1 MEMTFDAY
9 KEKLLSYLKQQ
20 KRQEEIDIETNKHL
34 SPQEK
39 EELGLR
45 ILNAR
50 VVEKERDRY
59 KLHAETNNSK
69 FRPGDRITLISGYPI
84 HYLSGVILENYFN
97 DVIIETSA
105 DLDLDDVY
113 DIEVTE
119 VVMLQAIISL
129 IESIE
134 EGAPGSFFLEELAGI
149 GEPYDGVGAI
159 PLGKVDTIPAR
170 LNDEQR
176 EICEYALQRPT
187 IACIQGPPGT
197 GKTDVL
203 ATIAHTFSCQ
213 GKEVLVLSLTH
224 QAVNNALNKIEK
236 VSSANIVKV
245 GQELKAEDLSDGVI
259 KVEKYND
266 YIKMRKN
273 NRSLNP
279 EGADIVGMTV
289 HASISNLGLR
299 KSGFNPSIILVD
311 EASQIPVTLAATIGA
326 IGCGSIIFIGDD
338 KQMPPIFHEKLQNR
352 KLSVSVFQHL
362 CSLYPDFKYRLSVTY
377 RMNDVITNV
386 VSKNFYEPY
395 GEKLIASD
403 FSKERRLNLH
413 SESENSDIRK
423 VFNDPSPLTICNA
436 TFDNTWEDENPEEGV
451 FIASLVQEAVK
462 LKIDMKDVAV
472 ITPYRRQVKNIRA
485 SIADCLGDGFDMPLI
500 DTVERL
506 QGQDVDLII
515 ISFCASNPVFFNKN
529 KDFLLNPNRMNVMIS
544 RAKKKVVLIGSK
556 IVLDNLNLK
565 Q

>member
-1 MEMTFDAY
+1 MEMTFETY
-9 KEKLLSYLKQQ
+9 KANLLSYLKQQ
-20 KRQEEIDIETNKHL
+20 KRQEESDIESNKHL

-45 ILNAR
+45 IRNAK
-50 VVEKERDRY
+50 VVEKEGTRF
-59 KLHAETNNSK
+59 KLHAETNYSK
-69 FRPGDRITLISGYPI
+69 FRPGDRVTLISGYPV
-84 HYLSGVILENYFN
+84 HYLNGVILDNFFN
-97 DVIIETSA
+97 DVIIESNA
-105 DLDLDDVY
+105 DLEIDDVY

-134 EGAPGSFFLEELAGI
+134 EGAPGSFFIEELAGI

-159 PLGKVDTIPAR
+159 PLRKVNTIPER
-170 LNDEQR
+170 LNEEQR
-176 EICEYALQRPT
+176 AICEYVLQRPT

-203 ATIAHTFSCQ
+203 ATIAHTFSNQ

-224 QAVNNALNKIEK
+224 QAVNNALNKIKK
-236 VSSANIVKV
+236 VSPANIVKV
-245 GQELKAEDLSDGVI
+245 GQELKAEDLYDGII
-259 KVEKYND
+259 KVEKYSD

-273 NRSLNP
+273 NRTPNP

-289 HASISNLGLR
+289 HSSISNLGLR
-299 KSGFNPSIILVD
+299 KSGFNPSIVLVD
-311 EASQIPVTLAATIGA
+311 EASQIPITLAATIGA

-362 CSLYPDFKYRLSVTY
+362 CSLYPDFKHRLSVTY
-377 RMNDVITNV
+377 RMNDVITDM

-403 FSKERRLNLH
+403 FSRGRRLNLT
-413 SESENSDIRK
+413 SNSDNLAVRS
-423 VFNDPSPLTICNA
+423 VFNDSSPITICNP
-436 TFDNTWEDENPEEGV
+436 TSDNTWEDENPEEGV
-451 FIASLVQEAVK
+451 FVASIVQEAIQ
-462 LKIDMKDVAV
+462 LNMDMKDVAV
-472 ITPYRRQVKNIRA
+472 ITPYRRQVRNIRA
-485 SIADCLGDGFDMPLI
+485 SIADCMGEDFEMPLI

-515 ISFCASNPVFFNKN
+515 ISFCVSDPVFFNRN
-529 KDFLLNPNRMNVMIS
+529 KDFLLNPNRMNVMLS

>member
-9 KEKLLSYLKQQ
+9 KEKLLSYLNQQ

-45 ILNAR
+45 ILNAK
-50 VVEKERDRY
+50 VVEKDGYKY

-69 FRPGDRITLISGYPI
+69 FRPGDRVTLISGYPI
-84 HYLSGVILENYFN
+84 HYLNAVILENFFN

-105 DLDLDDVY
+105 DLDLDDIY
-113 DIEVTE
+113 DVEVTE

-134 EGAPGSFFLEELAGI
+134 EGAPGSFYLEELAGI
-149 GEPYDGVGAI
+149 SEPYDGVGSI
-159 PLGKVDTIPAR
+159 PLKKVNTIPDR
-170 LNDEQR
+170 LNEEQR
-176 EICEYALQRPT
+176 AICEYALQRPT
-187 IACIQGPPGT
+187 IACVQGPPGT

-203 ATIAHTFSCQ
+203 ATIAHTFSSQ

-259 KVEKYND
+259 KVEKYSD

-279 EGADIVGMTV
+279 DGADIVGMTV

-299 KSGFNPSIILVD
+299 KSGFNPSIVLVD

-395 GEKLIASD
+395 GEKLTASD
-403 FSKERRLNLH
+403 FSKDRRLNLY
-413 SESENSDIRK
+413 SESDNNDVRD
-423 VFNDPSPLTICNA
+423 VFNDPSPLTICNP
-436 TFDNTWEDENPEEGV
+436 TSDNTWEDENPEEGA
-451 FIASLVQEAVK
+451 FIASIVQEAVK
-462 LKIDMKDVAV
+462 LNMEMKDVAV

-485 SIADCLGDGFDMPLI
+485 SIADCMGEDFEMPLI

-515 ISFCASNPVFFNKN
+515 ISFCTSDTVFFNKN
-529 KDFLLNPNRMNVMIS
+529 RDFLLNPNRMNVMLS
-544 RAKKKVVLIGSK
+544 RAKKKVVLVGSK
-556 IVLDNLNLK
+556 ILLDNLNLK
-565 Q
+565 P

>member
-1 MEMTFDAY
+1 MEMTFDIY
-9 KEKLLSYLKQQ
+9 KEKLLSYLNQQ

-45 ILNAR
+45 IRNAK
-50 VVEKERDRY
+50 VVEIEGSRY

-69 FRPGDRITLISGYPI
+69 FRPGDRVTLISGYPV
-84 HYLSGVILENYFN
+84 HYLNAVILENFFN

-105 DLDLDDVY
+105 DLDLEDVY

-129 IESIE
+129 IQSIE
-134 EGAPGSFFLEELAGI
+134 EGGPGSFFLEELAGI
-149 GEPYDGVGAI
+149 SEPYDGVGAI
-159 PLGKVDTIPAR
+159 PLRKVTTIPEH
-170 LNDEQR
+170 LNEEQR
-176 EICEYALQRPT
+176 EICEYALERPT

-203 ATIAHTFSCQ
+203 ATIAHTFSSQ

-224 QAVNNALNKIEK
+224 QAVNNALNKIKK
-236 VSSANIVKV
+236 VSSAHIVKV
-245 GQELKAEDLSDGVI
+245 GQELKAEDISDGII
-259 KVEKYND
+259 KVEKYSD
-266 YIKMRKN
+266 YIKMRKDD
-273 NRSLNP
+273 RSQNP
-279 EGADIVGMTV
+279 DGADIIGMTV
-289 HASISNLGLR
+289 HSSISNLGLR
-299 KSGFNPSIILVD
+299 KSGFNPYIVLVD

-326 IGCGSIIFIGDD
+326 IGCGSILFIGDD

-362 CSLYPDFKYRLSVTY
+362 CSLYPDFKRRLSVTY

-395 GEKLIASD
+395 GEKLTASD
-403 FSKERRLNLH
+403 FSKDRRLGLC
-413 SESENSDIRK
+413 SDSNNHAVK
-423 VFNDPSPLTICNA
+423 SVFNDPSPFTICNA
-436 TFDNTWEDENPEEGV
+436 TADNTWEDENPEEGV
-451 FIASLVQEAVK
+451 FIASLVQEAFE
-462 LKIDMKDVAV
+462 LNMDMKDVAV

-485 SIADCLGDGFDMPLI
+485 SIADRMGEDFEMPLI

-515 ISFCASNPVFFNKN
+515 ISFCASDPVFFIKN
-529 KDFLLNPNRMNVMIS
+529 KDFLLNQNRMNVMIS
-544 RAKKKVVLIGSK
+544 RAKKKVVLVGSK
-556 IVLDNLNLK
+556 IILDNLNLK